1 MNPSPS
7 IDRRGNRGKHEQNG
21 VGGFA
26 RAIHSMIALGVAG
39 FFVVL
44 AAADIAAGQY
54 VDSISE
60 RMASPRYSERPRLDA
75 AREHHAAAASY
86 EIDVS
91 NKVPP
96 EIAILIKAH
105 EAVRGVGVG
114 EPATCAVE
122 VSSFKQTS
130 SSRR

>member
-60 RMASPRYSERPRLDA
+60 RVASPRYSERPRLDA
-75 AREHHAAAASY
+75 ARERRAAASY

-96 EIAILIKAH
+96 EIAILIEAH
-105 EAVRGVGVG
+105 EAVRRVGVG

-122 VSSFKQTS
+122 VPSFKQTS
-130 SSRR
+130 SSRP